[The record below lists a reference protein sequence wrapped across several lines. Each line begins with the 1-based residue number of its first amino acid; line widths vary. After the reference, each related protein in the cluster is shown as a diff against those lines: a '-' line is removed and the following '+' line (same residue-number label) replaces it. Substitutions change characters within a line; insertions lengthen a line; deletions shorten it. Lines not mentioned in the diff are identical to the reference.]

1 MEFMRGEGG
10 SDRMAQA
17 RMAVNERV
25 WQRLGGNGTK
35 VVREVGGAVGVSGDG
50 WMEGGQSFCFV
61 FSDN

>member
-1 MEFMRGEGG
+1 
-10 SDRMAQA
+10 MAQA